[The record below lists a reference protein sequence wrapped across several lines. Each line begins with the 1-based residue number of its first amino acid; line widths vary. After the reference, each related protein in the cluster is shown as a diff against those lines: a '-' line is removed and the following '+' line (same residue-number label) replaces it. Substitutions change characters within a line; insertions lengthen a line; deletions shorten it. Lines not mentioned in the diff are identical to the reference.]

1 MLREDP
7 SPITVA
13 IIEVAK
19 RWRKSPGAEA
29 LEELQK
35 MANGRMWKH
44 REDERQ

>member
-1 MLREDP
+1 MHEDP
-7 SPITVA
+7 NPVTVA

-35 MANGRMWKH
+35 MAKGRRWKH
-44 REDERQ
+44 REDKRQ